1 MKAMKRLLLLS
12 VLGVTAAAQSVT
24 APVSYRVSDIAL
36 YGIDERHAVF
46 YGDSGTIKLGG
57 NTLNLTKASTQSGA
71 KGLQLPSTLRVM
83 GAGSLALPSQNL
95 TALTVFRNSGGL
107 RLITR
112 VPMTSVY
119 YFDGKRWN
127 TMSRTIAGQENVKV
141 TPVPRNSIFGAG
153 LLTNPEAIAL
163 GNYLTANKREVVV
176 GTGLSAPNPSPFTPA
191 PQSYRSTALFV
202 QIGVRDA
209 TDAAAAAA
217 QVASSVQVLQS
228 GAQSLYEATTLD
240 TRLSSSATEF
250 GAVWQL
256 AAGTQVPAPT
266 APSVDFAKQKVVTV
280 FMGQK
285 PTGGY
290 GLRLVSSSPRRDG
303 LRLLLEASAPSA
315 GLVQSQVITSP
326 YLMLTVD
333 AGVKSVEV
341 EVINPKP

>member
-1 MKAMKRLLLLS
+1 MKKLLLLS
-12 VLGVTAAAQSVT
+12 LLGVTAAAQSVT
-24 APVSYRVSDIAL
+24 VPASYRVSDITL
-36 YGIDERHAVF
+36 YGLEERHAVF
-46 YGDSGTIKLGG
+46 YGSPGTVKLAG
-57 NTLNLTKASTQSGA
+57 NPVVLVKASPLSGNR
-71 KGLQLPSTLRVM
+71 GLQIPAALSVM
-83 GAGSLALPSQNL
+83 GAGSLALPAQNL
-95 TALTVFRNSGGL
+95 TVLTVFRNAGGL

-119 YFDGKRWN
+119 YFDGQRWN
-127 TMSRTIAGQENVKV
+127 TMSRSIAGLENVKV

-163 GNYLTANKREVVV
+163 GNYLTATKQEVVV
-176 GTGLSAPNPSPFTPA
+176 GTGLSAPNPAAFAPA

-202 QIGVRDA
+202 QIGIRDA

-217 QVASSVQVLQS
+217 QVSSSVQVLTS
-228 GAQSLYEATTLD
+228 GAQSLYEATTVE
-240 TRLSSSATEF
+240 TRVSSSTPEF

-256 AAGTQVPAPT
+256 VAGMQIPAPA
-266 APSVDFAKQKVVTV
+266 APNVDFTKQKVVTV

-290 GLRLVSSSPRRDG
+290 GLRLISSVPRRG
-303 LRLLLEASAPSA
+303 GVRLLLEASQPGA

-333 AGVKSVEV
+333 ASVKEVEV
-341 EVINPKP
+341 EVIDPKR

>member
-1 MKAMKRLLLLS
+1 MKRLLLLS
-12 VLGVTAAAQSVT
+12 VLGVTAAAQSLT
-24 APVSYRVSDIAL
+24 APKSYRVSDITL

-46 YGDSGTIKLGG
+46 YGDAGTIRLGG
-57 NTLNLTKASTQSGA
+57 NTLNLTKAAAPANA
-71 KGLQLPSTLRVM
+71 KGLQLPDSLRVM
-83 GAGSLALPSQNL
+83 GAGSLALPAQTL
-95 TALTVFRNSGGL
+95 TALTVFRNAGGL

-141 TPVPRNSIFGAG
+141 TPIPRNSIFGAG

-163 GNYLTANKREVVV
+163 GNYLTATKQEVVI

-191 PQSYRSTALFV
+191 PQGYRSTALFV
-202 QIGVRDA
+202 QIGIRDA

-217 QVASSVQVLQS
+217 QVAMNVQVLQS

-256 AAGTQVPAPT
+256 AAGTQIPAPT
-266 APSVDFAKQKVVTV
+266 APSVDFTKQKVVTV

-290 GLRLVSSSPRRDG
+290 GLRLVSSNLRRDT
-303 LRLLLEASAPSA
+303 LRLLLESSAPAA
-315 GLVQSQVITSP
+315 GGVQTQVITSP

>member
-1 MKAMKRLLLLS
+1 MKRLLLLS

-24 APVSYRVSDIAL
+24 APASYRVSDITL

-46 YGDSGTIKLGG
+46 YGSPGTVKLAG
-57 NTLNLTKASTQSGA
+57 NPVVLSKATASSS
-71 KGLQLPSTLRVM
+71 KRGLQIPDALRVM
-83 GAGSLALPSQNL
+83 GAGSLALPSQTL
-95 TALTVFRNSGGL
+95 TALTVFRNAGGL

-163 GNYLTANKREVVV
+163 GKYLTASKQEVVV
-176 GTGLSAPNPSPFTPA
+176 GTGLSAPNPAAFAPA

-202 QIGVRDA
+202 QIGIRDA
-209 TDAAAAAA
+209 TNAASAAAR
-217 QVASSVQVLQS
+217 VSNSVQVLQS
-228 GAQSLYEATTLD
+228 GAQSLYEATTVE
-240 TRLSSSATEF
+240 TRVSSSVSEF
-250 GAVWQL
+250 SAVWQL
-256 AAGTQVPAPT
+256 AAGAEIPTPA
-266 APSVDFAKQKVVTV
+266 APNVDFTKRKVVTV

-290 GLRLVSSSPRRDG
+290 GLRLISSSPRRDG
-303 LRLLLEASAPSA
+303 LRLLLEASQPQPSA
-315 GLVQSQVITSP
+315 GLAQSQVLTSP

-333 AGVKSVEV
+333 ASVKSVEV
-341 EVINPKP
+341 EVITAKP

>member
-1 MKAMKRLLLLS
+1 MKRLLLLS

-24 APVSYRVSDIAL
+24 APASYRVSDITL

-46 YGDSGTIKLGG
+46 YGDAGTIRLGG
-57 NTLNLTKASTQSGA
+57 NALNLTKASPQGNASG
-71 KGLQLPSTLRVM
+71 LRLPDTLRVM
-83 GAGSLALPSQNL
+83 GAASLALPAQTL

-112 VPMTSVY
+112 VPLTSVY

-163 GNYLTANKREVVV
+163 GNYLTATKQEVVV

-202 QIGVRDA
+202 QIGIRDA

-217 QVASSVQVLQS
+217 QVTSSVQVLQS
-228 GAQSLYEATTLD
+228 GAQSLYAATTVE
-240 TRLSSSATEF
+240 TRLASSATEF

-256 AAGTQVPAPT
+256 AAGTQIPAPA
-266 APSVDFAKQKVVTV
+266 APSVDFTKQKVVTV

-290 GLRLVSSSPRRDG
+290 GLRLVSSSQRRDG
-303 LRLLLEASAPSA
+303 LRLLLEASAPAA

>member
-1 MKAMKRLLLLS
+1 MAVMKRLLLLS

-24 APVSYRVSDIAL
+24 APRSYRVSDITL

-46 YGDSGTIKLGG
+46 YGDAGTIKLGG
-57 NTLNLTKASTQSGA
+57 NALNLTKASSSSA
-71 KGLQLPSTLRVM
+71 KGLQFPDALRVM

-127 TMSRTIAGQENVKV
+127 TMSRTIAELENVKV
-141 TPVPRNSIFGAG
+141 TPIPRNSMFGAG

-163 GNYLTANKREVVV
+163 GNYLTVSKQEVVV

-202 QIGVRDA
+202 QIGIRNA
-209 TDAAAAAA
+209 TDASAAAA
-217 QVASSVQVLQS
+217 QVAASVQVLQS

-240 TRLSSSATEF
+240 TRLSSSVTEF
-250 GAVWQL
+250 SAIWQL
-256 AAGTQVPAPT
+256 AAGTQIPAPT
-266 APSVDFAKQKVVTV
+266 APTVDFTKQKVVTV
-280 FMGQK
+280 FMGQR

-290 GLRLVSSSPRRDG
+290 GLRLVSSSQRRDT
-303 LRLLLEASAPSA
+303 LRLLLESSAPPA
-315 GLVQSQVITSP
+315 GGVQAQVITSP
-326 YLMLTVD
+326 YLMMTVD

-341 EVINPKP
+341 EVIKPKP

>member
-1 MKAMKRLLLLS
+1 MLLLS
-12 VLGVTAAAQSVT
+12 VLSVTAAAQSVT
-24 APVSYRVSDIAL
+24 APASYRVSDITL
-36 YGIDERHAVF
+36 YGLEERHAVF
-46 YGDSGTIKLGG
+46 YGSAGTIKLVG
-57 NTLNLTKASTQSGA
+57 NSLNLTKASTSAA
-71 KGLQLPSTLRVM
+71 KGLQFPDALRVM

-95 TALTVFRNSGGL
+95 MALTVFRNAGGL

-127 TMSRTIAGQENVKV
+127 TMSRSIAGLENVKV
-141 TPVPRNSIFGAG
+141 TPLPRNSIFGAG

-163 GNYLTANKREVVV
+163 GNYLTATKQEVVV
-176 GTGLSAPNPSPFTPA
+176 GTGLSAPNPAAFTPA

-202 QIGVRDA
+202 QIGIRDA
-209 TDAAAAAA
+209 TDASAAAA
-217 QVASSVQVLQS
+217 QVSSSVQVLQS

-256 AAGTQVPAPT
+256 AAGSQIPAPV
-266 APSVDFAKQKVVTV
+266 APNVDFTRQKVVTV
-280 FMGQK
+280 FMGQR

-290 GLRLVSSSPRRDG
+290 GLRLISSNQRRDT
-303 LRLLLEASAPSA
+303 LRLLLESSAPPA
-315 GLVQSQVITSP
+315 DGVQSQVITSP

-333 AGVKSVEV
+333 AGVKRVEV
-341 EVINPKP
+341 EVIKPKP

>member
-1 MKAMKRLLLLS
+1 MKRLLLLS

-24 APVSYRVSDIAL
+24 APASYRVTDITL

-46 YGDSGTIKLGG
+46 YGDAGTIRLGG
-57 NTLNLTKASTQSGA
+57 NTLNLTKANSSST
-71 KGLQLPSTLRVM
+71 KGLQLPDALRVM
-83 GAGSLALPSQNL
+83 GAGSLALPSQTL
-95 TALTVFRNSGGL
+95 TALTVFRNAGGL

-163 GNYLTANKREVVV
+163 GNYLTATKQEVVV
-176 GTGLSAPNPSPFTPA
+176 GTGLSAPNPSLFTPA
-191 PQSYRSTALFV
+191 PRSYRSTALFV
-202 QIGVRDA
+202 QVGIRDA
-209 TDAAAAAA
+209 TDAASAAA
-217 QVASSVQVLQS
+217 QVSTSVQVLQS
-228 GAQSLYEATTLD
+228 GAQSLYDATTVE
-240 TRLSSSATEF
+240 TRVSSSATEF
-250 GAVWQL
+250 NAVWQL
-256 AAGTQVPAPT
+256 AAGTQIPAPA
-266 APSVDFAKQKVVTV
+266 APSVDFTKQKVVTV

-290 GLRLVSSSPRRDG
+290 GLRLVSSNLRRDG
-303 LRLLLEASAPSA
+303 LRLLLEASAPAA

-333 AGVKSVEV
+333 ASVKEVEV
-341 EVINPKP
+341 EVIEPKR